1 MTEKPKIQYIGQ
13 FYVPGSEA
21 QVLAPKKKKKKAK
34 TKLPIAKQEQVKAI
48 YIDPVALLG
57 ITVAVVMLAVMV
69 VGALQLR
76 SDWAQYEQMSNYVSQ
91 LNRDNAE
98 LERTYRDGYDLED
111 IRDKALALGMVPVE
125 EVPSRT
131 ITVTTLPAEAGT
143 DALGRHRLV
152 LWRPV
157 RGRGSRFLRM
167 SGKSGSPA

>member
-1 MTEKPKIQYIGQ
+1 MMTEKPKIQYIGQ

-48 YIDPVALLG
+48 CIDPVALIG

-76 SDWAQYEQMSNYVSQ
+76 SDWAQYEQMSNYVSR
-91 LNRDNAE
+91 LNQNNAE

-131 ITVTTLPAEAGT
+131 ITVTISQPKPERTLWDDIAWFFGGLFGDGESASFG
-143 DALGRHRLV
+143 
-152 LWRPV
+152 
-157 RGRGSRFLRM
+157 
-167 SGKSGSPA
+167 